1 MATVVEIV
9 HERELPAK
17 ASEVG
22 RLLERIGSAG
32 DPLWPAP
39 TWLPMRFDRPLGVG
53 ADGGHGPVRYHVTRY
68 QPGRLVEFTFGRQTG
83 LLGAHTF
90 EVQERGPHRCLLR
103 HRLSAR
109 PVGAMRLLWP
119 AIVRTCHDAVLEQL
133 LDNAERAVT
142 GTVGHPVRYSRRARL
157 TVALGSPRVR
167 AVRVPDQAGLLHEV
181 VAPLDLADA
190 YAVRVPPGTST
201 DPRDW
206 ADAVFRNPP
215 RTVVALLHLRNA
227 LVTRLGIERGDE
239 SAFDTITRNDR
250 ELLLGVDASHLDFRV
265 SVLVEPDA
273 DGATV
278 TVSTVAAVRSHT
290 GRVYLAVVRLV
301 HPAVVKAMLRR
312 AARAAVAP
320 PAADNPAHGR
330 ARIISTDAT
339 SRTARATVRKR
350 DLLRDLELR
359 ELDF

>member
-1 MATVVEIV
+1 MERNMATMVENV
-9 HERELPAK
+9 HERELPAE

-22 RLLERIGSAG
+22 QLLDRLGSRG

-53 ADGGHGPVRYHVTRY
+53 AEGGHGPVRYHVTQY

-83 LLGAHTF
+83 LLGAHTL
-90 EVQERGPHRCLLR
+90 EVQERGPHGCLLR

-119 AIVRTCHDAVLEQL
+119 AIVQTCHDAVLEHL

-142 GTVGHPVRYSRRARL
+142 GTVVHPVRYSRRARL

-167 AVRVPDQAGLLHEV
+167 AVRVPSQAGLLHGA

-190 YAVRVPPGTST
+190 YAVRLPPGTST
-201 DPRDW
+201 DPRYW

-227 LVTRLGIERGDE
+227 VVTRLGIERGDE
-239 SAFDTITRNDR
+239 SAFDTITRSDR

-278 TVSTVAAVRSHT
+278 TVSTVAAVRSHA
-290 GRVYLAVVRLV
+290 GHVYLAAVRLV

-312 AARAAVAP
+312 AVRAAVAP
-320 PAADNPAHGR
+320 
-330 ARIISTDAT
+330 
-339 SRTARATVRKR
+339 
-350 DLLRDLELR
+350 R
-359 ELDF
+359 EASWQSNL

>member
-1 MATVVEIV
+1 MGTMVENV
-9 HERELPAK
+9 HERELPAQ
-17 ASEVG
+17 AAEVG
-22 RLLERIGSAG
+22 RLLDRIGTTS

-53 ADGGHGPVRYHVTRY
+53 ADGGHGPVRYRVTRY
-68 QPGRLVEFTFGRQTG
+68 QPGRLVEFTFRRQTG
-83 LLGAHTF
+83 LLGAHTL

-119 AIVRTCHDAVLEQL
+119 ALVRTCHDAVLEHL
-133 LDNAERAVT
+133 LDNAQRAVT
-142 GTVGHPVRYSRRARL
+142 GTVLHPVRYSRRARL
-157 TVALGSPRVR
+157 TVALESARLR
-167 AVRVPDQAGLLHEV
+167 AVRVPDQAALLHGA

-201 DPRDW
+201 DPQDW

-215 RTVVALLHLRNA
+215 RTVIALLHLRNA
-227 LVTRLGIERGDE
+227 LVTRLGIERGDA
-239 SAFDTITRNDR
+239 SAFDTIARSDR

-273 DGATV
+273 DGTTV
-278 TVSTVAAVRSHT
+278 TVSTVAAVRSHA

-301 HPAVVKAMLRR
+301 HPTVVKAMLRR

-320 PAADNPAHGR
+320 PTADRPARRSAQSQHR
-330 ARIISTDAT
+330 LDAT
-339 SRTARATVRKR
+339 NSKPRTSTVQGKAPRPR
-350 DLLRDLELR
+350 LRQGVS
-359 ELDF
+359 